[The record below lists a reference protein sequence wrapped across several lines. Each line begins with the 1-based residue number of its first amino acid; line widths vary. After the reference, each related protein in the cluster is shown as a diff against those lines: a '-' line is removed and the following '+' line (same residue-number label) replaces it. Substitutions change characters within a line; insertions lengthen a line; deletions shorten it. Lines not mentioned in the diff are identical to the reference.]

1 MIRILVQQNKDGN
14 TKNGYQKSYQF
25 VMDDRM
31 ADDLALRILLYE
43 LRSGKL
49 SDFGL
54 LIESKHTKKR

>member
-31 ADDLALRILLYE
+31 TDDLALQLLLYQ
-43 LRSGKL
+43 LRFCDL
-49 SDFGL
+49 ALMGL
-54 LIESKHTKKR
+54 LKESKHTKKK